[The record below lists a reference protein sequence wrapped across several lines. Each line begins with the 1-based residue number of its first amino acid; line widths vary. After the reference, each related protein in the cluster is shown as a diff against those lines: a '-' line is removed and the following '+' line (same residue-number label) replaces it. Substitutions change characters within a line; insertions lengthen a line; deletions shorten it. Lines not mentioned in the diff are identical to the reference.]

1 MIIKTPKLTRKIIF
15 LRKNGFKL
23 YESDKFEKKKNI
35 FPNILYKSSKTL
47 EQKEQNDED
56 SNKIQKIKNLREFKK
71 KLFLDN
77 ILSIEKNYF
86 IEDYILQ
93 KESKLLK
100 NKNPYNKY
108 QLRKKIFS
116 EKKIDTCR
124 TSYFNK
130 EARDNNNINK
140 IPIMM
145 KNKQISKEYKNKYK
159 EIFSI
164 KEYNSKNIK
173 IKTISDYLNNII
185 FIKLNIIYKYNFNI
199 LLLSFI
205 IIFCPIYLCKE
216 NKIKF
221 LNLNSEITLIVKGT
235 GEKNILSNSLDDSF
249 QLPDKIYINNELQV
263 HIDKTYNFSYEENK
277 IDQEYKAKFKD
288 AENIL

>member
-77 ILSIEKNYF
+77 ILSTEKNYF

-145 KNKQISKEYKNKYK
+145 KDIDTNLIVIKNNRNKKYK
-159 EIFSI
+159 EYLKKELELDLHENKYFYDFNEKLGI
-164 KEYNSKNIK
+164 KNVY
-173 IKTISDYLNNII
+173 IKTDNIYNKKLKQGFMNNKVNFFTLKNFKSFDYT
-185 FIKLNIIYKYNFNI
+185 FIRNKGKKL
-199 LLLSFI
+199 
-205 IIFCPIYLCKE
+205 
-216 NKIKF
+216 
-221 LNLNSEITLIVKGT
+221 
-235 GEKNILSNSLDDSF
+235 
-249 QLPDKIYINNELQV
+249 
-263 HIDKTYNFSYEENK
+263 
-277 IDQEYKAKFKD
+277 
-288 AENIL
+288 